1 MRYYP
6 VFLDL
11 RDRRCLIA
19 GGGEVAERKALSLF
33 EAGADIVIISPTL
46 TPRLRTLM
54 QSGKIS
60 HKARTF
66 EDADIAGAYLVIA
79 ATDSEKI
86 NSHIGQLCR
95 NGQVLVNVASPPEES
110 SFIVPSV
117 VDRGEL
123 LIAVST
129 GGRSPAL
136 SKAIRQELGER
147 YGSEYDLFLRKMML
161 VRDRL
166 REDVADEQ
174 ARRAIFQALVES
186 DVLGLLKAG
195 REHEAEIRISEI
207 TGLKEL

>member
-19 GGGEVAERKALSLF
+19 GGGKVAERKALSLF

-60 HKARTF
+60 HKARPF

-79 ATDSEKI
+79 ATDSEQI

-147 YGSEYDLFLRKMML
+147 FGSEYDIFLRKMSL

-166 REDVADEQ
+166 REEVTDEQ
-174 ARRAIFQALVES
+174 ARRAIFQTLVES

-195 REHEAEIRISEI
+195 REHEADSRIAEI